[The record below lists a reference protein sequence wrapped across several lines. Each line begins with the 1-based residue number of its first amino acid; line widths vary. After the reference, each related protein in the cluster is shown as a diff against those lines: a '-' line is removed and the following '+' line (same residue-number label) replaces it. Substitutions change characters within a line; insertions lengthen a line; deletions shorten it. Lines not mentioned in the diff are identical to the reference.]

1 MRSRFSFFLYF
12 SAFLSLAVLALTSVA
27 SSQPRL
33 DVFVTP
39 IPNAPFTAVINVD
52 RTVVR
57 HDGSVAELQTTRGIG
72 RDARGRIF
80 NEAWTLVPAGS
91 EAAPQIISVLLYDPQ
106 TRTNAMLFP
115 QQRTFTTGIV
125 NRPPAT
131 EPPALLSAS
140 PTGRG
145 APSEFTKQEDLGN
158 RQHEGLTVH
167 GMRETQTISADDS
180 GTGKAIV
187 ITDEYWYSPDLRI
200 NVVIK
205 HDDPRT
211 GSVSLIV
218 TRISRSEPD
227 PALLEI
233 PDGFTPV
240 RTGPNQ

>member
-1 MRSRFSFFLYF
+1 MRSRFSFFIYF
-12 SAFLSLAVLALTSVA
+12 SAFLTLAVLAMPSLA
-27 SSQPRL
+27 SAQL

-52 RTVVR
+52 RTTIG
-57 HDGSVAELQTTRGIG
+57 HDGSVVEMQTTRGIG

-91 EAAPQIISVLLYDPQ
+91 DVAPQIIRVHLYDPQ
-106 TRTNAMLFP
+106 TRTNAILFP

-125 NRPPAT
+125 NRPPET

-140 PTGRG
+140 PTGNSRP
-145 APSEFTKQEDLGN
+145 ANEFTKQEDLGN
-158 RQHEGLTVH
+158 RQHEGLPVH

-218 TRISRSEPD
+218 SKISRSEPD

-240 RTGPNQ
+240 RVGPNQ